1 MKLYNALVKKNESG
15 KIEDIIMI
23 KEGFSWKAFIF
34 NGIWFIYH
42 RLWREIIILFS
53 ISLIFVF
60 FAKLSNDFDKASLQL
75 VLVFMV
81 ALNANHWLCDNL
93 KKKGYEFVGIVFGSN
108 NNNAKLRFVQKLQQN
123 EFADDQFSDAF
134 LNPKQYYNRNKKIG
148 NKKIRNKIERI
159 KS

>member
-42 RLWREIIILFS
+42 QLWKEIIILFS
-53 ISLIFVF
+53 ISLAFGF

-75 VLVFMV
+75 ALFFMV
-81 ALNANHWLCDNL
+81 ALNANHWLCDSL

-108 NNNAKLRFVQKLQQN
+108 STNAKLRFVQKLQLS
-123 EFADDQFSDAF
+123 EFVDDQFGDAF
-134 LNPKQYYNRNKKIG
+134 LNPKQYQNRKKLER
-148 NKKIRNKIERI
+148 KK
-159 KS
+159 S